1 MHTDVRKSPPL
12 RSVRKSSPCI
22 DYPEMCGSAPIN
34 YLSLQGREIIWLNMS
49 AFQRFSRS
57 AISAQMFKEIAVK
70 DVI

>member
-1 MHTDVRKSPPL
+1 MHDDGRKSPPQ
-12 RSVRKSSPCI
+12 SVGKSSPCT
-22 DYPEMCGSAPIN
+22 DYPEMCGSSSIN

-49 AFQRFSRS
+49 AFQRSAGS